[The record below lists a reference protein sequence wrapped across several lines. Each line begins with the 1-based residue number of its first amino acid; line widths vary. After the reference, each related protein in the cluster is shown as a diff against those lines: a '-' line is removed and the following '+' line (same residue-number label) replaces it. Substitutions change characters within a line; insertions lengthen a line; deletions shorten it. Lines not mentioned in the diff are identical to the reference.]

1 MKLSETKRLEEI
13 ADEAFGFPLEV
24 IPRAYI
30 SVNGDCS
37 VLSRETRN
45 RWIERIG
52 RRIAADALK
61 ETLS

>member
-30 SVNGDCS
+30 PVNGDCS

-52 RRIAADALK
+52 RRIAEDALK